1 MSKIVLSEVVHY
13 YRDLLKPIYAD
24 RKLMHVGEIDVGVVH
39 AASVLDELGAATP
52 LLLAGNQ
59 GTSGTPLPKN
69 LRLHLLGTKG
79 ENMVDSARNLLT
91 VLSNLPEEVKK
102 DINDWD
108 FEREARWVCESLLLE
123 MGEIAG
129 RRKYGRRLEAWTDL
143 ENKTTIDAL
152 WDAIGVKRA
161 PSIVSDISK
170 PNLIENA
177 KTLDNG
183 LGTVWVPDNRVGV
196 QGGSIALRWAISDE
210 DYDTTREEMRAIAD
224 RVRVMPFLEGIP
236 VSIHGIVFP
245 TSVAVFRPVELIVLR
260 KREERRFL
268 WSGCSTGYD
277 PLPQDR
283 KRMREIARNTG
294 TYLRDTV
301 DYRGPFSID
310 GILTHEGFV
319 PTELNPRLSGGF
331 GAMLQGLAELPFA
344 PLCWAIMEDEQLD
357 YRPSLLEKA
366 IVQAADT
373 TRRLRGHTQTTI
385 AVHERLTVELIQAKS
400 DYREVREGEHPEA
413 ALTIGPSPVGGILIL
428 TLYNKSNT
436 TGVLVA
442 PEMVRALRFADDFF
456 GTEFGELESA
466 REVR

>member
-1 MSKIVLSEVVHY
+1 MSKINLEKVVDY
-13 YRDLLKPIYAD
+13 YRDMLKPVYAD
-24 RKLMHVGEIDVGVVH
+24 QKFMHVGEIDVGVVH

-59 GTSGTPLPKN
+59 GTSGAPLPKN

-91 VLSNLPEEVKK
+91 ALSNLSVEVIE

-108 FEREARWVCESLLLE
+108 PEREARWACEGLLLE

-129 RRKYGRRLEAWTDL
+129 RPKYGRRLEPWTDL

-183 LGTVWVPDNRVGV
+183 LGTVWVPDNREGV
-196 QGGSIALRWAISDE
+196 QGGSISLRWAISDE
-210 DYDTTREEMRAIAD
+210 DYDTTKEEMREIAD

-236 VSIHGIVFP
+236 VSVHGIVFP
-245 TSVAVFRPVELIVLR
+245 KGIAVFRPVELIVLR

-277 PLPQDR
+277 PHPQDR
-283 KRMREIARNTG
+283 ERMREIARNTG
-294 TYLRDTV
+294 TYLRDSV

-310 GILTHEGFV
+310 GILTREGFV

-331 GAMLQGLAELPFA
+331 GAMLQGLPELPFA
-344 PLCWAIMEDEQLD
+344 PLCWAIMENEQLD

-366 IVQAADT
+366 IVQAADA

-385 AVHERLTVELIQAKS
+385 AVNERRTVELVGEES
-400 DYREVREGEHPEA
+400 VYREVHEGELPEA
-413 ALTIGPSPVGGILIL
+413 AITIGPSPVGGIVIFS
-428 TLYNKSNT
+428 LYSSSEANN
-436 TGVLVA
+436 VLVA
-442 PEMVRALRFADDFF
+442 PEMVRALRFSDDFF
-456 GTEFGELESA
+456 GTDFGELTCA
-466 REVR
+466 RDVR